1 VFGVLDV
8 QASEIIWLEMQ
19 FSGQIVQNL
28 DTRNIEA
35 IMKKLDS
42 KLTIGKLLQMKAE
55 AQHLQI
61 VETPGADEV
70 YTTAWALNTAAVT
83 KLLIE

>member
-1 VFGVLDV
+1 
-8 QASEIIWLEMQ
+8 MQ

-28 DTRNIEA
+28 DTRNVKA
-35 IMKKLDS
+35 ILRKLNS
-42 KLTIGKLLQMKAE
+42 KLTIGELLKIKAE

-61 VETPGADEV
+61 VETPDADEV